1 MDDMLNIEA
10 IVTLDPMSTFAPA
23 LVNEL
28 LDFCRMEYVPDGQN
42 PFSKPGMAG
51 QALYLVEGQLEL
63 AFADKNRLK
72 IAAGTEWARQPL
84 GRKQPDIASAT
95 ALGDIRLLCINND
108 LLEIMVTRGQRLS
121 QEIAGRF
128 SKQEVADSCML
139 SSEHFF
145 DSGMNSLG
153 HFKLWPFMQLSPERL
168 GKLLQMVEVVVA
180 WDNETVIREG
190 EAGDYYYLI
199 EKGRAEVSRRVGG
212 SDMVLAELVPGDAFG
227 EEALI
232 SGAKRNATIT
242 MKSNGLLLRLK
253 QNDFLELMQ
262 EPLLHYMDYQTAMA
276 KVAEGA
282 TWLDVRHPPEYHH
295 GKLPKAINVPLN
307 DIRHAIGVLD
317 IGKQYIVYCQ
327 NGRRSSV
334 AAFILARAGYDVSVL
349 DGGLQASPRL
359 DDNSPVKP
367 AA

>member
-1 MDDMLNIEA
+1 MLNIEA
-10 IVTLDPMSTFAPA
+10 IVTLEPMSTFAPA
-23 LVNEL
+23 LVSEL
-28 LDFCRMEYVPDGQN
+28 LDFCRIEYVPDGQD
-42 PFSKPGMAG
+42 PFRMPGMAG
-51 QALYLVEGQLEL
+51 QALYLIEGQLEL
-63 AFADKNRLK
+63 AYADKNRLK
-72 IAAGTEWARQPL
+72 IVAGSEWVRQPL
-84 GRKQPDIASAT
+84 GRHQPDIVSAT
-95 ALGDIRLLCINND
+95 AVGDARLLCINND
-108 LLEIMVTRGQRLS
+108 LLEIMITRSQRMS
-121 QEIAGRF
+121 QETDRF
-128 SKQEVADSCML
+128 SKHDVADSRLL

-168 GKLLQMVEVVVA
+168 GKLLQLVEVVVA

-199 EKGRAEVSRRVGG
+199 EKGRAEVSRNVGG
-212 SDMVLAELVPGDAFG
+212 AYMVLAELEPGDAFG

-276 KVAEGA
+276 KVGTGA

-295 GKLPKAINVPLN
+295 SKLPKAINVPLN
-307 DIRHAIGVLD
+307 DIRNAIGVLD
-317 IGKQYIVYCQ
+317 MGKQYIVYCQ

-349 DGGLQASPRL
+349 DGGLQASPHLNGNR
-359 DDNSPVKP
+359 PVKP

>member
-10 IVTLDPMSTFAPA
+10 IVTLEPMSTFAPA
-23 LVNEL
+23 LVGEL

-42 PFSKPGMAG
+42 PFRMSGMAG

-63 AFADKNRLK
+63 AYVDKNRLN
-72 IAAGTEWARQPL
+72 IFAGSEWARQPL
-84 GRKQPDIASAT
+84 GRNQPDIASAT
-95 ALGDIRLLCINND
+95 ALGGVRLLCINDD
-108 LLEIMVTRGQRLS
+108 LLEIMVARCQRMS
-121 QEIAGRF
+121 QEAGRF
-128 SKQEVADSCML
+128 SKHGAGDSRLL
-139 SSEHFF
+139 SSEHFL

-168 GKLLQMVEVVVA
+168 GKLLQLVEVVVA

-262 EPLLHYMDYQTAMA
+262 EPLLHYMDYQSAMA
-276 KVAEGA
+276 KVAKGA

-295 GKLPKAINVPLN
+295 SKLPKAINVPLN
-307 DIRHAIGVLD
+307 DIRNAIGVLD
-317 IGKQYIVYCQ
+317 TGKQYIVYCQ

-349 DGGLQASPRL
+349 DGGLQSSPHL
-359 DDNSPVKP
+359 DGNSPVKP
-367 AA
+367 PA